1 MRTQGNSLARTAT
14 LLFLLAS
21 ILGLG
26 ILAAPSMGLAQNGTI
41 SDTSSV
47 KLIKTLIHGSH
58 AMSALHAAAYQ
69 DAGQAAPPSQ
79 AAPSAAA
86 SPAASSGTAASQL
99 KIVELPEGD
108 GKPIAT
114 EYCQDCHRLTNLT
127 RAHKSPDDWVETVQT
142 MMDRGARLPQEDV
155 DILVKYLAKNFPPK
169 TDVPAPDAQAAPAL
183 TTVPAPSV
191 AAAPAPLAPADAVP
205 GAPVQAKKVELP
217 EGDGKAIA
225 MENCQAC
232 HRLTNLVKAH
242 KSLDEWRDTVQLM
255 IDRGADLPA
264 DQVDTLVHY
273 LAKNFGPAPA
283 DSGAAAPSTGAAA
296 NSLSQSAE
304 PGAASAAPAA
314 SAAH

>member
-1 MRTQGNSLARTAT
+1 MRTQVNSLARTAT

-26 ILAAPSMGLAQNGTI
+26 ILAAPSTGLAQNGTI
-41 SDTSSV
+41 SDTASD
-47 KLIKTLIHGSH
+47 KPIKILIHGSY

-79 AAPSAAA
+79 VAPSAAP
-86 SPAASSGTAASQL
+86 SPAAPSGTAASQL

-169 TDVPAPDAQAAPAL
+169 RTCLAPDAQA
-183 TTVPAPSV
+183 VPAT
-191 AAAPAPLAPADAVP
+191 AASAPADAAARHRCFH
-205 GAPVQAKKVELP
+205 GRCARTSKQWNCRRATEKRLP
-217 EGDGKAIA
+217 RKTARIA
-225 MENCQAC
+225 
-232 HRLTNLVKAH
+232 
-242 KSLDEWRDTVQLM
+242 
-255 IDRGADLPA
+255 
-264 DQVDTLVHY
+264 
-273 LAKNFGPAPA
+273 
-283 DSGAAAPSTGAAA
+283 TG
-296 NSLSQSAE
+296 
-304 PGAASAAPAA
+304 
-314 SAAH
+314 